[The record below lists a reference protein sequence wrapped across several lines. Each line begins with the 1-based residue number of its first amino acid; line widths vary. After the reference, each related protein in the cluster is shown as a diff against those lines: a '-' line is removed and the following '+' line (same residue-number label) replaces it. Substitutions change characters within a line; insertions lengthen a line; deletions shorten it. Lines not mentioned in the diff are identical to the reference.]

1 MAKENYRAFLRKV
14 VNDAKKGDPKKG
26 IKPIY
31 SNSDFNIFFQR
42 KIIETKKAIESGKL
56 SKAEELIA
64 NSELKA
70 YTQAK
75 NGITS
80 KAPEFGKDKGGKF
93 WTSEYELSSHKG
105 AKIVAGVAGAALTTA
120 AILALINNGAN
131 KPAQPVTPQDDP
143 VIPISQEDPVENRYA
158 DNIGKPVHYEHTRKD
173 GTPEALDG
181 HEFVVSEAEVAE
193 VGAAEAKRETPEEK
207 FIGEAVDD
215 GVEAGSTKEQAI
227 VDAAEAINAP
237 EGIALNVEAD
247 DELTAAQAIEEIDT
261 LGQNLEEGLYAL
273 SGKWSFRDRNS
284 GNYVASFF
292 AENGKEALAMAQA
305 QGLDVSNYEL
315 FAAIVRPENL
325 IPYWDATAAYHA
337 DPNAKVSYTEDGETM
352 QIIAGAQFVK
362 GWVSAT
368 DATRVADLAWIDTFT
383 LDGKVVV
390 TGEML
395 GERSDAYAQYND
407 ALAAANDGA
416 EM

>member
-26 IKPIY
+26 VKPIY

-42 KIIETKKAIESGKL
+42 KIIETKKAIESGNL
-56 SKAEELIA
+56 SPAEVVIK

-93 WTSEYELSSHKG
+93 WNSEYELSSHKG
-105 AKIVAGVAGAALTTA
+105 AKAAGAVAAAVLLGAGALA
-120 AILALINNGAN
+120 MLNHGAQ
-131 KPAQPVTPQDDP
+131 PAQPVTPQDDP

-173 GTPEALDG
+173 GTREALDG
-181 HEFVVSEAEVAE
+181 HEFVVSKTEV
-193 VGAAEAKRETPEEK
+193 VVVKDAEAKRETPEEK

-247 DELTAAQAIEEIDT
+247 DELPVAQAIEEIDT

-352 QIIAGAQFVK
+352 QVIAGAQYVD
-362 GWVSAT
+362 GWVPVT
-368 DATRVADLAWIDTFT
+368 DATRVADLAWIAKFT

-390 TGEML
+390 TREML
-395 GERSDAYAQYND
+395 GERSEAYAQYND

-416 EM
+416 DMN